1 MKKKKHT
8 NITGDKFKDTVNTDI
23 SEKKSIYVTSRNQWE
38 FRKLL

>member
-23 SEKKSIYVTSRNQWE
+23 SEKKKYICN
-38 FRKLL
+38 